1 MKKVKDSRHIVD
13 ILFVIALF
21 GTFALSAIFLISI
34 GSKIYSGTMDSMNQN
49 FNSRTASAYIIEKI
63 HQSDSEDCVEIGQ
76 FENNPAIIISSIH
89 NDKKYLTYIYEY
101 ENTLK
106 ELTVRENVSL
116 SPEAGQNI
124 IDVNYF
130 RPEKVNDNLVHC
142 SLKMEGDENYDFY
155 ICLHSGGANEF

>member
-1 MKKVKDSRHIVD
+1 MKKDNDSRHIVD

-21 GTFALSAIFLISI
+21 STFALSAIFLISI
-34 GSKIYSGTMDSMNQN
+34 GSKIYSRTMESMSRN
-49 FNSRTASAYIIEKI
+49 FHSRTASAYIIEKI
-63 HQSDSEDCVEIGQ
+63 HQSDEAGSISIGQ
-76 FENNPAIIISSIH
+76 FENSPAVIISSTH

-124 IDVNYF
+124 IDVNSF
-130 RPEKVNDNLVHC
+130 RPEMVNDNLIHC
-142 SLKMEGDENYDFY
+142 FLKMKDDENYDFY
-155 ICLHSGGANEF
+155 ISLHTGGANEF